1 MEMKWSPRQQKQSR
15 LTQLDT
21 EFSSWMTEYR
31 DIARY
36 LTPRRG
42 RFIHTDRNK
51 GGNRQHSILDSTG
64 TYALHILQAGMMSGA
79 TSPARPWFRLA
90 IPDKDLMDY
99 GPVKIWLND
108 VTLIM
113 RDIFARS
120 NTYRTL
126 PGMYRELGAFGTAAD
141 FVDNNF
147 DNVIHHHAMTI
158 GEYRIST
165 DDLGY
170 VDTLYRKFDMTV
182 AQVVRKFG
190 YENCSMRTRN
200 LWDNFNYDAWV
211 TIVHATEPRRE
222 RNPKKRDAVNMP
234 YSSCYFEEGTE
245 EQGKPFLS
253 ESGFEEFPFLVPRWD
268 VIGGDI
274 MGSGPGSEALG
285 DLQQLQHEQMRKGQG
300 IDFQTR
306 PPMQAS
312 GQMKGNE
319 ANMLPGGVTYFEQA
333 GQGVGLSPAF
343 QSNLRLDYLL
353 QDIEDVRGRIKQCFH
368 SDLFLMLANDN
379 RSNITAREIAE
390 RHEEKLTMLGPVL
403 ERLHDEMLSP
413 LIDITFSKMVRA
425 NILPPPPEELQGMD
439 LNVEFVS
446 MLAQAMRAAGI
457 GSIDRLLGTVG
468 AVMQMKPD
476 AIDKVDTDTLIDKYG
491 DMLGVDPDLIVAN
504 DEVAIIRQNR
514 AQAQAQA
521 QQMAAAQQMATTAK
535 TMSETNTDGNNA
547 LTQVAGQMQGA

>member
-1 MEMKWSPRQQKQSR
+1 
-15 LTQLDT
+15 
-21 EFSSWMTEYR
+21 MTEYR

-64 TYALHILQAGMMSGA
+64 TYALNILQAGMMSGA

-90 IPDKDLMDY
+90 IPDKDRMDY

-108 VTLIM
+108 VTLLM

-120 NTYRTL
+120 NTYRML
-126 PGMYRELGAFGTAAD
+126 PGMYRELGAFGTGAD
-141 FVDNNF
+141 FVDSNF
-147 DNVIHHHAMTI
+147 DNVIHHHPMTI

-234 YSSCYFEEGTE
+234 FSSCYFEEGTE

-274 MGSGPGSEALG
+274 MGSSPGMDALG
-285 DLQQLQHEQMRKGQG
+285 DLKQLQHEQMRKGQG

-306 PPMQAS
+306 PAMQAH

-319 ANMLPGGVTYFEQA
+319 ANMLPGGVTYFEQP
-333 GQGVGLSPAF
+333 GQGVGLS
-343 QSNLRLDYLL
+343 QSFRSELRLDFLL
-353 QDIEDVRGRIKQCFH
+353 QDIEDVRSRIKQCFH

-379 RSNITAREIAE
+379 RSGITAREIAE

-425 NILPPPPEELQGMD
+425 GILPPPPEELQGVD

-468 AVMQMKPD
+468 AVMQFKRD
-476 AIDKVDTDTLIDKYG
+476 AIDKLDTDTMIDKYG

-521 QQMAAAQQMATTAK
+521 QQMAAAQQMAMTAK